1 MIKRL
6 LRNLGP
12 EPEALNRITLK
23 AFKLPLLCDKTYPGP
38 GKVDVFFY
46 KHPFAS
52 MIRMIG
58 NGSTKRKAQTQSL
71 VARQGIRLVL
81 GLGFRV

>member
-12 EPEALNRITLK
+12 EPEDLNRITLK

-58 NGSTKRKAQTQSL
+58 NGSTNAKPRPKAL
-71 VARQGIRLVL
+71 WQGKAYVW
-81 GLGFRV
+81 FWA